1 MSRALVAGNWKM
13 KLSLEEA
20 KSLLED
26 IKRDYDGSTPLM
38 VCPSYVYIPLAV
50 EMLKGTGIM
59 VGSQDSSV
67 NAPGAYTGEVSTEML
82 SGLGVDATLVG
93 HSERREYHVEGD
105 ELVNAK
111 LIKALESGM
120 KVVLCFGEVLEER
133 KSGDYHNVIR
143 SQVDKG
149 LRGVSD
155 LQMEN
160 VVLAYEPVW
169 AIGTGETASAEQA
182 QEVHAAVRMLL
193 AELFNPTV
201 ANKTSILYGGSCKPA
216 NAKELFAQA
225 DVDGGL
231 IGGAALKAA
240 DFLAISKSY

>member
-13 KLSLEEA
+13 NLSLEEA
-20 KSLLED
+20 KTLLED
-26 IKRDYDGSTPLM
+26 IKRDYDGSSPLM
-38 VCPSYVYIPLAV
+38 VCPSYIYLPLAI
-50 EMLKGTGIM
+50 ETLKGSGVM
-59 VGSQDSSV
+59 VGSQDCSV
-67 NAPGAYTGEVSTEML
+67 NKPGAFTGEVSTDQL
-82 SGLGVDATLVG
+82 VSLGVDATLIG

-105 ELVNAK
+105 DLINAK
-111 LIKALESGM
+111 VHKALESGL

-133 KSGDYHNVIR
+133 KSGDYHNVIK

-155 LQMEN
+155 IQMEN

-182 QEVHAAVRMLL
+182 QEVHAAVRILL

-201 ANKTSILYGGSCKPA
+201 ANKTSILYGGSCKPG
-216 NAKELFAQA
+216 NAKELFSQA

-231 IGGAALKAA
+231 IGGASLKAE
-240 DFLAISKSY
+240 DFLAIAKSH